1 MTKAKTIENLPFRKA
16 TSLNHFTYCFFC
28 SDKDMSIILGSDP
41 YHTALTALTIL
52 KQEMGLSNLLCKW

>member
-52 KQEMGLSNLLCKW
+52 K